1 MQIGKAFRLPMC
13 LFNRKLGFSFC
24 GNHAMN
30 FKQPLFHHIILEYV
44 SNKIYCNEK
53 DIYDELDRA

>member
-1 MQIGKAFRLPMC
+1 MQIGKAMC

-24 GNHAMN
+24 GNYAMN
-30 FKQPLFHHIILEYV
+30 FKQTLFHYIILEYV

-53 DIYDELDRA
+53 DIYDELDRAK

>member
-1 MQIGKAFRLPMC
+1 MC

-30 FKQPLFHHIILEYV
+30 FKQTLFHYIILEYV

-53 DIYDELDRA
+53 DIYDELDRAKWVDF